1 MTAETVRAEV
11 DAQSDDVA
19 ALSGWELRPL
29 IGVSALREGIHLRG
43 RRSSV
48 TLEGSRALP
57 ALWRML
63 EQALRTGDHAALL
76 RQAPADSALRK
87 ALGTLVAQLHAHDL
101 LVERSAAAH
110 DPAAASRWLRAVA
123 DQPDAAAA
131 AIAALRPQVLASDPG
146 SALAQAAGRALRRC
160 GASPLS
166 VASDAVTDPGRIV
179 LVASVLAVAA
189 GLAGGTAFVT
199 APGSPEQVRADAA
212 ELTARLGLTSAPGWS
227 GGGSAAQTAMVAGA
241 AAQRLLC
248 AIAGLPDPADEGDDQ
263 RILPDRPA
271 VLIITDR
278 PAQAGYHSWLG
289 PDLLDPDRAAVI
301 APPDTLGEALRRI
314 AALGDDMIGPL
325 APPLPGA
332 LPQLPAALASCP
344 VPGGIL
350 VAGAARLDLARLD
363 AICRAAELR
372 LAVRGLSSDSGAG
385 PEVAV
390 GVDPGHAWGR
400 ALRRAAGHALAQ
412 ADAGLPQADT
422 GSPAQEWLAHPQARH
437 WWTTLTERLGAR
449 ARLSV
454 ARTAPDE
461 DVFHAAVRDDSG
473 ALLGQAVEATAGD
486 AAAFAALAATVQ
498 LHASAQSA
506 TDHRIS
512 WPSGAC
518 APITAAKA
526 QYAGWEDDGWTTR
539 WLAGVAAREPAF
551 QTALRRQTGLRIRPW
566 EPVHADARA
575 VAAGLHGC
583 GFAVL
588 CTDGG
593 RR

>member
-1 MTAETVRAEV
+1 MTAGTVRAEP
-11 DAQSDDVA
+11 DAELDDVA
-19 ALSGWELRPL
+19 ALSRWELRPG
-29 IGVSALREGIHLRG
+29 IGVSALTEGIHVRG

-57 ALWRML
+57 ALWQML
-63 EQALRTGDHAALL
+63 EQALHTGDHAALL
-76 RQAPADSALRK
+76 RQAPPDSALRK

-101 LVERSAAAH
+101 LVERSAAAT
-110 DPAAASRWLRAVA
+110 DPAAATRWLRAVA
-123 DQPDAAAA
+123 NQPDAAAA
-131 AIAALRPQVLASDPG
+131 AIAAVRPQVLAADPE
-146 SALAQAAGRALRRC
+146 SALAQAAERALRRC
-160 GASPLS
+160 GASPVS
-166 VASDAVTDPGRIV
+166 VASDAVTDPGLIV
-179 LVASVLAVAA
+179 LVASELAVAA

-199 APGSPEQVRADAA
+199 APGSPAQVRADAA
-212 ELTARLGLTSAPGWS
+212 ELTARLGLTSAPGSS
-227 GGGSAAQTAMVAGA
+227 GGGSAAQTALVAGA

-263 RILPDRPA
+263 RILPERPA
-271 VLIITDR
+271 ILVITDR

-314 AALGDDMIGPL
+314 AALGDEMIGPL

-332 LPQLPAALASCP
+332 LPQLPAALASCR

-372 LAVRGLSSDSGAG
+372 LAVRGLSSDSYTG

-400 ALRRAAGHALAQ
+400 ALRRAAGHALPQ
-412 ADAGLPQADT
+412 ADAELPT
-422 GSPAQEWLAHPQARH
+422 QEWLAHPQARH
-437 WWTTLTERLGAR
+437 WWTTLAERLNVR
-449 ARLSV
+449 AKLSV
-454 ARTAPDE
+454 ARTAPDG

-498 LHASAQSA
+498 LHASAQHV
-506 TDHRIS
+506 TDHQIS
-512 WPSGAC
+512 WPSGAS

-526 QYAGWEDDGWTTR
+526 QYAGWEDDGWTTK

-551 QTALRRQTGLRIRPW
+551 QTALRRQTGLRTRPW
-566 EPVHADARA
+566 EPVSADARA

-593 RR
+593 SR